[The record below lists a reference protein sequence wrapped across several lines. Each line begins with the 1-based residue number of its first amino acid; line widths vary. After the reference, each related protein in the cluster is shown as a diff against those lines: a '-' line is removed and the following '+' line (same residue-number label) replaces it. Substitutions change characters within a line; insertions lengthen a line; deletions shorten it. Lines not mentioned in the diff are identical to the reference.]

1 MTDIGLVRRTP
12 LRVGSPPVMTETAS
26 LKAIGR
32 VIEVGLTT
40 IIVGTA
46 TVTTILVATMVV
58 ASYR

>member
-12 LRVGSPPVMTETAS
+12 VRVGSSPVMTETAS

-32 VIEVGLTT
+32 VIEAGLTM
-40 IIVGTA
+40 IIVGTV
-46 TVTTILVATMVV
+46 TVTTILVTTVVV